1 MNERIKKLAEQAGVS
16 ILLGDLTDEDT
27 GKVERSRLEIFAEL
41 LISECCAAL
50 WTEEC
55 RTSDLA
61 FEEVK
66 RNEAKIKQHF
76 GIDPDKITIEM
87 LDRTIAWC
95 EQQQAEK
102 RDE

>member
-1 MNERIKKLAEQAGVS
+1 MNERIQELADQCHHPYSEHRIDLKK
-16 ILLGDLTDEDT
+16 
-27 GKVERSRLEIFAEL
+27 FAEL
-41 LISECCAAL
+41 LISESCAAL

-55 RTSDLA
+55 HTSDLA

-66 RNEAKIKQHF
+66 RNEARIKQHF

-95 EQQQAEK
+95 EQQRAEK
-102 RDE
+102 N